1 MTLSPFTGLGTGNEE
16 SLPEGTPYIGG
27 ELEGRRVLAPLL
39 NSGAPALT
47 DQLKIATT
55 FTRTAD
61 ASVRVLNPGWVRD
74 RTLREVRE
82 LVDDD
87 DVARL
92 LSRTLDGVSGST
104 RRTGG
109 GVAHGS
115 RLVDEVLRTV
125 DGDDID
131 TLVLPGRSPSDLFGR
146 EIAERIAVQ
155 ADCDVVVTNG
165 EHGYEGVPSILVP
178 IAGGPHSGLAA
189 DVARSVAEDC
199 GAWIDVL
206 HVVDGDAPA
215 DERELAEEY
224 VDAASR
230 RIGRPETTTT
240 WVLEAD
246 DAAEAIIEQSRYYGL
261 TVLGAPT
268 TGRLRQFL
276 SGSTSRSIRENAKS
290 VVLSARN
297 NTSSPSLG
305 GG

>member
-1 MTLSPFTGLGTGNEE
+1 MTLSPFTAPGAGSVEG
-16 SLPEGTPYIGG
+16 LPEGRPYIGG

-39 NSGAPALT
+39 NSRVSALT

-55 FTRTAD
+55 FARTAD
-61 ASVRVLNPGWVRD
+61 ASVRVLNPGRVPE
-74 RTLREVRE
+74 RTLREVRN
-82 LVDDD
+82 LVADDE
-87 DVARL
+87 VRL
-92 LSRTLDGVSGST
+92 LSRTLDGTSGST
-104 RRTGG
+104 GRAGG

-115 RLVDEVLRTV
+115 RLVDEVLRAV

-131 TLVLPGRSPSDLFGR
+131 TLVLPGGSPSDLFGR
-146 EIAERIAVQ
+146 EIADRIAVQ

-165 EHGYEGVPSILVP
+165 KHGYEKVPSILVP

-215 DERELAEEY
+215 DGRELAEEY

-246 DAAEAIIEQSRYYGL
+246 DTAEAIIEQSRYYGL

-276 SGSTSRSIRENAKS
+276 SGSTSRSIRANAES

-297 NTSSPSLG
+297 NTSSPSLDG
-305 GG
+305 D